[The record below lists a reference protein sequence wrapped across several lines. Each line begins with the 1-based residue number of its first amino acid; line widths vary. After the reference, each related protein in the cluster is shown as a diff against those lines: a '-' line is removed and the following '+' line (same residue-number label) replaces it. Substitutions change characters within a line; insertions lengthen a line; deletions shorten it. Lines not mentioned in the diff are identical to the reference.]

1 MVTAPAPLAHARR
14 AMWLAFAALL
24 IAPLIAMR
32 LTPEVNWTTSD
43 FAAAALL
50 LGTLGLAVDVATRLL
65 HRPHA
70 RRLAIA
76 AVTAAVALVWAE
88 GAVGLFH

>member
-1 MVTAPAPLAHARR
+1 MSHSAPSSTIRR

-24 IAPLIAMR
+24 VTPLIAMR
-32 LTPEVNWTTSD
+32 VTPEVNWTASD

-50 LGTLGLAVDVATRLL
+50 LATLGLAIEAATRFLR
-65 HRPHA
+65 HPRA
-70 RRLAIA
+70 RRLTIA
-76 AVTAAVALVWAE
+76 AATAAVALVWAE

>member
-1 MVTAPAPLAHARR
+1 MVTASAPLAHARR
-14 AMWLAFAALL
+14 AMWLAYAAIL
-24 IAPLIAMR
+24 IAPLVAMR
-32 LTPEVNWTTSD
+32 VTPEVNWTTSD

-50 LGTLGLAVDVATRLL
+50 LGTLGLAVEAATRFL
-65 HRPHA
+65 HRPRA
-70 RRLAIA
+70 RRLSIA